1 VPIID
6 PTSVEVL
13 PYDFRRPPWLSREK
27 RAVLRGVHDRIAA
40 ELERVIT
47 AAIRPE
53 VAVTVA
59 DASQVAFSDWKREL
73 RTPVTAFVAPL
84 GAGEGGESVL
94 LLEPALAYRL
104 VDRML
109 GGSGVVAGRT
119 AALTELEQAILRD
132 LAARII
138 HAIRDGYSE
147 IAEFKPGEPRHE
159 SIAES
164 LDIAARH
171 ERLVTI
177 DVNVSVGEDG
187 GTMSFVLPALR
198 LARFAQDRL
207 EEPAALPT
215 PPGQARI
222 AIQKVL
228 LGARVD
234 VGARLTSLRLTARD
248 SARLAAGQILASPH
262 VFAGTVEI
270 DFNGKAAFFGAIG
283 TNEERVALRLLGPAG
298 ISTSPP
304 RLLRR
309 MDDK

>member
-1 VPIID
+1 VPIVD

-13 PYDFRRPPWLSREK
+13 PYDFRRPPWLSKEK

-40 ELERVIT
+40 ELERIV
-47 AAIRPE
+47 AAAVRPD
-53 VAVTVA
+53 VAVVVS

-73 RTPVTAFVAPL
+73 TTPVAAFVTPL
-84 GAGEGGESVL
+84 SAGEGGESAL
-94 LLEPALAYRL
+94 IIEPALAYRI

-109 GGSGVVAGRT
+109 GGTGAVAGRT
-119 AALTELEQAILRD
+119 AALTELEQVILGD
-132 LAARII
+132 LASRIV
-138 HAIRDGYSE
+138 HAIRDGYRDL
-147 IAEFKPGEPRHE
+147 AEFSPGESRFE

-164 LDIAARH
+164 LDIVARH
-171 ERLVTI
+171 ERLVTF
-177 DVNVSVGEDG
+177 DVKVTIGEDS
-187 GTMSFVLPALR
+187 GTMSFTLPAAR

-207 EEPAALPT
+207 EEPDALPT
-215 PPGQARI
+215 PPGMARG
-222 AIQKVL
+222 AIEKVL
-228 LGARVD
+228 LTARVD

-248 SARLAAGQILASPH
+248 GARLAPGQIFAAPH

-270 DFNGKAAFFGAIG
+270 DFNGKPAFHGAIG